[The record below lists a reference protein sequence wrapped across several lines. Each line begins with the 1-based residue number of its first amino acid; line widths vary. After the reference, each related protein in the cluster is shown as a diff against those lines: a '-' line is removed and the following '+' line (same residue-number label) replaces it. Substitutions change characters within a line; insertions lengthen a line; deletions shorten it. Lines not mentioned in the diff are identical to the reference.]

1 MADVKGEENE
11 AKASASGPFTE
22 GEAVLAY
29 HGPRIYEAKV
39 LKAELRST
47 EWTYLIHYLGWSKKW
62 DEWMGEDRLL
72 KKTDENLTKQQ
83 SLFKEEKDQKAAKKR
98 KERVAAATAAEA
110 AHDEESKG
118 EVTVEEGRKAQ
129 GGGKPKKR
137 RGEKEGEVKGS
148 EEKPHIIKIPLST
161 QIRRQLVDDYS
172 CIVKE
177 GKLLKLPRKPNVA
190 DMLDSWLASRGS
202 VDSSAN
208 DATAEVASGLR
219 AYFDR
224 ALPVMLL
231 YKQER
236 KQYEETIPEGSK
248 TSPSE
253 VYGPEH
259 VLRLFTKMPELLG
272 FVTMEEEAMQHLL
285 QKLNDFLKYIQKNSS
300 SFFSP
305 SFYDITVPQP

>member
-1 MADVKGEENE
+1 MAA
-11 AKASASGPFTE
+11 AKDEDSEQKANGSGPFSE

-39 LKAELRST
+39 LKAELRGT
-47 EWTYLIHYLGWSKKW
+47 DWAYLIHYLGWSKKW
-62 DEWMGEDRLL
+62 DEWMGGDRLL
-72 KKTDENLTKQQ
+72 KKTEENIARQQ
-83 SLFKEEKDQKAAKKR
+83 SLFKEEKDKKAAKKR
-98 KERVAAATAAEA
+98 KERAAAAAAAGA
-110 AHDEESKG
+110 AHDKDTKG
-118 EVTVEEGRKAQ
+118 AVKADEGPKSP
-129 GGGKPKKR
+129 GGKPKKR
-137 RGEKEGEVKGS
+137 KAEKDGEGKSG
-148 EEKPHIIKIPLST
+148 EEKPQLIKIPLST

-177 GKLLKLPRKPNVA
+177 GKLLKLPRAPNVA
-190 DMLDSWLASRGS
+190 QILDAWLASRGS

-208 DATAEVASGLR
+208 DATAEVASGLK

-236 KQYEETIPEGSK
+236 AQFEETIPEGSK

-259 VLRLFTKMPELLG
+259 VLRLFTKMPELLAY
-272 FVTMEEEAMQHLL
+272 VTMEDEAMSHLL
-285 QKLNDFLKYIQKNSS
+285 QKLNDFLKFIQKNSAS
-300 SFFSP
+300 YFSP
-305 SFYDITVPQP
+305 SFYEAPSSQP